1 MQWSK
6 HILRETLD
14 DPRIHLQERQRH
26 HPRYPSS
33 CCWERLGLKVWPQ
46 DPVDFL
52 DYVRTCNYY
61 SMDLNVWTCNF
72 WNRCCQKRKII
83 LLWSVSQCSWYC
95 MCLTKCIQMQ
105 VSSMSSTNRFLSN
118 VRSRWRTM
126 KNLIERIEIAQSCV
140 PRWRPVHL
148 RSRYSN

>member
-46 DPVDFL
+46 DPVEFL
-52 DYVRTCNYY
+52 DYVHVTTTQWIWMFEPATSETR
-61 SMDLNVWTCNF
+61 S
-72 WNRCCQKRKII
+72 RII
-83 LLWSVSQCSWYC
+83 LLWSVSQSSWYC

-118 VRSRWRTM
+118 VHSRWRTM

>member
-46 DPVDFL
+46 DPVEFL
-52 DYVRTCNYY
+52 DYVHVTTTQWIWMFEPATSETGAVR
-61 SMDLNVWTCNF
+61 SRIV
-72 WNRCCQKRKII
+72 
-83 LLWSVSQCSWYC
+83 LLWSVSQSSWYC